1 MGFKLKSIGNAVKS
15 VVGAVFDVAK
25 GIATGEYIAKITGA
39 VVKLVGNDVVD
50 DILGLDKL
58 GNEMSQVG
66 SDIYQIGKV
75 LGGEYHDAAKKVQE
89 YGKKVE
95 DAQKRYNAGVDNL
108 VEKMESLVAFHEIF
122 QLAMGNRLDNYMAE
136 YGPVLEAMMAQYQAM
151 VKQLKQDFDFV
162 LGLTEGAFMQRL
174 IGGIIMIIG
183 GIMSD
188 LGDIVSGKADGDTWK
203 RAITAVILIIV
214 IVFMWWNPVGWWAIT
229 AAILVTIGS
238 IMALDGMYANGAI
251 TGAVMGMLDF
261 LFNDVLNLDDL
272 VGSDF
277 DKFDKDHEDYQ
288 QMVMFTQLA
297 LALAGM
303 AAGWASAPQATA
315 QTAGVGSAGTMSLS
329 TTAGAGGSALNSAAA
344 GMTGQTVGTATAS
357 GASTASY
364 LGGTLQVG
372 NTMSQSSFL
381 GVSFSTYSDIYKAF
395 STASDI
401 KDVAAANDQYE
412 KMKAK
417 FQEDI
422 DKLNTAIDNKYR
434 KNFMKHYKDTAY
446 FLQDQQEYI
455 DRYVWGMTADSMYVD
470 PYGTTPVANIRF
482 TPDKDTRGTS
492 FGFEDMFDESTA
504 AGSRGYFNNIIY
516 GN

>member
-1 MGFKLKSIGNAVKS
+1 MGS
-15 VVGAVFDVAK
+15 VVEG
-25 GIATGEYIAKITGA
+25 
-39 VVKLVGNDVVD
+39 VVDFVGGVIEDGLELVGKDIIDDV
-50 DILGLDKL
+50 LGLESL
-58 GNEMSQVG
+58 GSEVTRWGEDIHQVLNTISG
-66 SDIYQIGKV
+66 Q
-75 LGGEYHDAAKKVQE
+75 YHSRSKEIQE

-95 DAQKRYNAGVDNL
+95 DAQKRYNTGVDNL

-122 QLAMGNRLDNYMAE
+122 QLAMGNRLDKYMAE

-162 LGLTEGAFMQRL
+162 LGLTEGGFLQR
-174 IGGIIMIIG
+174 IVGSIIMIIG
-183 GIMSD
+183 GLMSD
-188 LGDIVSGKADGDTWK
+188 MGDIVSGKADGATWK
-203 RAITAVILIIV
+203 RLITTVLLVIAIVVLFFIGLGPVALAIAVTLSAIAA
-214 IVFMWWNPVGWWAIT
+214 FMT
-229 AAILVTIGS
+229 
-238 IMALDGMYANGAI
+238 LDGMYANGAA
-251 TGAVMGMLDF
+251 TGAIMGTLDF
-261 LFNDVLNLDDL
+261 IFNDLLNLDDL

-277 DKFDKDHEDYQ
+277 DKFDKDHEDYKE
-288 QMVMFTQLA
+288 MVMFTQLA
-297 LALAGM
+297 FALGGVAVAWANAPAQAIATSVTEMVSTEAGFVAAES
-303 AAGWASAPQATA
+303 AAGQAALGVTA
-315 QTAGVGSAGTMSLS
+315 AETSSF
-329 TTAGAGGSALNSAAA
+329 
-344 GMTGQTVGTATAS
+344 
-357 GASTASY
+357 

-455 DRYVWGMTADSMYVD
+455 DRYVWGMTAESMYVD

-482 TPDKDTRGTS
+482 TPDRDTRGTS

>member
-1 MGFKLKSIGNAVKS
+1 MGS
-15 VVGAVFDVAK
+15 VVEKVDDFVGGVIED
-25 GIATGEYIAKITGA
+25 GLE
-39 VVKLVGNDVVD
+39 LVGKDVID
-50 DILGLDKL
+50 DVLGLESL
-58 GNEMSQVG
+58 GSEVTRWGEDIHQVLNTISG
-66 SDIYQIGKV
+66 Q
-75 LGGEYHDAAKKVQE
+75 YHSRSKEIQE

-95 DAQKRYNAGVDNL
+95 DAQKRYNTGVDNL
-108 VEKMESLVAFHEIF
+108 VEKMESLIAFHEIF
-122 QLAMGNRLDNYMAE
+122 QLAMGNRLDKYMAE
-136 YGPVLEAMMAQYQAM
+136 YGPIIEAMMAQYQAM
-151 VKQLKQDFDFV
+151 VNQLKQDFDFV
-162 LGLTEGAFMQRL
+162 LGLTEGGFLQRI
-174 IGGIIMIIG
+174 IGSIIMIHG
-183 GIMSD
+183 GLMSD
-188 LGDIVSGKADGDTWK
+188 MGDIISGKADGATWK
-203 RAITAVILIIV
+203 R
-214 IVFMWWNPVGWWAIT
+214 
-229 AAILVTIGS
+229 LVTTVLLVIAIVVLFFIGLGPVALAIAVTLS
-238 IMALDGMYANGAI
+238 AIAAFMTLDGMYANGAA
-251 TGAVMGMLDF
+251 TGAIMGTLDF
-261 LFNDVLNLDDL
+261 IFNDLLNLDDL
-272 VGSDF
+272 IGSDF
-277 DKFDKDHEDYQ
+277 DKFDKDHEDYKE
-288 QMVMFTQLA
+288 MVMFTQLA
-297 LALAGM
+297 FALGGVAV
-303 AAGWASAPQATA
+303 AWANAPAQAIA
-315 QTAGVGSAGTMSLS
+315 QTAGVGTAGTMSLS

-372 NTMSQSSFL
+372 STVSQSSFL

-401 KDVAAANDQYE
+401 KDVVAANDQYE

-455 DRYVWGMTADSMYVD
+455 DRYVWGMTAESMYVD